1 MLHDQSPSSLLETH
15 KASGFCCLSLNRNC
29 VESATL
35 KTQNVL
41 ELTVIL
47 SFIILIFLP
56 QDIQTLYG
64 RILILNMEIY
74 FCDIQRSAT
83 G

>member
-1 MLHDQSPSSLLETH
+1 MINLPVVYSRHTKPV
-15 KASGFCCLSLNRNC
+15 AFVVLSLNRNC

-56 QDIQTLYG
+56 QDLQTLYG